1 MDDVRVDDVRAR
13 LERCFAS
20 VFPDLSPGEI
30 EAASP
35 ETVEA
40 WDSLANATL
49 VTVVEEEF
57 ELEISPDELDGL
69 VSYEQL
75 AAYLE
80 RRAAS

>member
-1 MDDVRVDDVRAR
+1 MTDVRIR

-20 VFPDLSPGEI
+20 VFPDLRPEEI

-35 ETVEA
+35 ESVEA
-40 WDSLANATL
+40 WDSLANVTL

-57 ELEISPDELDGL
+57 EHEISPDELDEL
-69 VSYEQL
+69 VSFERL

-80 RRAAS
+80 HHAASA